1 MSTFGNIHKARI
13 VDAAC
18 RRDLVSFIIK
28 CFHTLAPNSPF
39 HMNWHIEALAFQL
52 ERIRRGE
59 SRRLVI
65 NMPPRY
71 LKSIVTSVI
80 FPAFLLGQDPT
91 MRIIVISYNS
101 DLAIK
106 LHNDF
111 RAIVNSEWYRKLFP
125 AMRISPI
132 KNTES
137 ELYTTR
143 NGYRLSKS
151 IDAGVTGFG
160 ANVIIIDD
168 PLKPMDALS
177 DSKRAAVNDW
187 FFNTA
192 LLRLDDKQKGAI
204 ILVMQRLHVDDLIGK
219 LLHDS
224 NDWTAL
230 SLSAIAEHEEF
241 IQISENEYHLR
252 RVGDPLHQQR
262 EPLHILESLRSQLG
276 SYIFAAQYQQ
286 CPIPRDGLMIKRD
299 WVQYYEKLPVR
310 TSSSELF
317 QSWDTASKDGP
328 QNDFSVCTTWLYH
341 EQKYYLVDMV
351 RGRFDYP
358 TLEARAIS
366 GARLHRPNTILI
378 EDSGVG
384 IALISKLR
392 NAGYSVI
399 AIKPEHDKRTR
410 MSIQSA
416 KFESG
421 RVFFPKQAPWLADLE
436 AELFAF
442 PNAPHDDIVD
452 SISQALAYEST
463 TFDAVKYFDGI
474 ARLHS
479 ALRFQQMLRQRMQS
493 R

>member
-1 MSTFGNIHKARI
+1 MSTFGNVHKAPI

-18 RRDLVSFIIK
+18 RRDLVSFIAK
-28 CFHTLAPNSPF
+28 CFHTLAPNSHF
-39 HMNWHIEALAFQL
+39 DMNWHIEALGFQL
-52 ERIRRGE
+52 ECIWRGE
-59 SRRLVI
+59 SRRLLI

-80 FPAFLLGQDPT
+80 FPAFLLGHDPT
-91 MRIIVISYNS
+91 VRIIVISHNS

-111 RAIVNSEWYRKLFP
+111 RTIVNSEWYQKLFP
-125 AMRISPI
+125 AMRISRI

-137 ELYTTR
+137 ELYTTQ
-143 NGYRLSKS
+143 NGYRLAKS

-160 ANVIIIDD
+160 ANIIIIDD

-177 DSKRAAVNDW
+177 DSKRTAVNDW

-204 ILVMQRLHVDDLIGK
+204 IIVMQRLHVDDLTGR
-219 LLHDS
+219 LLRDS
-224 NDWTAL
+224 DEWTTL
-230 SLSAIAEHEEF
+230 SLSAIAEHEES

-252 RVGDPLHQQR
+252 RVGDPIHPER

-299 WVQYYEKLPVR
+299 WVQYYEKLPIR

-317 QSWDTASKDGP
+317 QSWDTASKVGP

-351 RGRFDYP
+351 RGRFLYP
-358 TLEARAIS
+358 TLEARAFS
-366 GARLHRPNTILI
+366 SARLHRPNTILI
-378 EDSGVG
+378 EDSDVG
-384 IALISKLR
+384 AALIPKLR
-392 NAGYSVI
+392 NAEYSVI

-416 KFESG
+416 KFEGG

-442 PNAPHDDIVD
+442 PNAPHDDTVD
-452 SISQALAYEST
+452 SISQALAYEAT
-463 TFDAVKYFDGI
+463 TFDAVKFFEGL
-474 ARLHS
+474 AGLHS
-479 ALRFQQMLRQRMQS
+479 ALAFEQLFRG
-493 R
+493 